1 MERLRRDAETG
12 WTATSDAALLLEL
25 RALSGRILARA
36 TETSSAVDALVSE
49 GSRCD
54 VRVRDACTR
63 FRQLEDTA
71 HVEHRVLALGAED
84 ARVRRGSSAASSSS
98 LEEDVPESSRVESR
112 YREALRVT
120 IRTTRGKWLLP
131 APREGVVA
139 GDVGARDD
147 DPPSSNEPLDHAD
160 ARDEGERRDG
170 PAPGSSG
177 EATQTLTALPPPRLV
192 GNRFWRPLPHVIGTR
207 QFYHD
212 ENVTADWSP
221 ALAPDEFTAK
231 AVMRG
236 ARGASDDDAF
246 SGDDAEGATAEARSN
261 AKNKNHGAATFST
274 YAWDEA
280 SFFGDPAVFEDLSLR
295 AGREIANDVDGTV
308 SSAEE
313 DDTRR
318 VFGFDDDEDED
329 EDEDEDAS
337 RYTESSLSA
346 ADEDDAFGDSFAAA
360 ARRDR
365 SRFADARDDKSE
377 TASSFSSASV
387 MAASERTQNA
397 RGSPARRDKS
407 DFRIG
412 SRRGGDARRD
422 GETTERGGRRRDSRR
437 LGDRAS
443 SRVSERDSFPTSPR
457 LARRPG
463 LAPVDFVAMTEAAL
477 RDPGVAPPA
486 RRRGGLFDDDDD
498 DDDDHLFSQQKPGA
512 AAGAGA
518 SVTETGGDETETL
531 PGKDG
536 TTGGGLFDDDD
547 DDEEEEEALFEEHA
561 NAAPATTRGL
571 FESDDESNADDEA
584 RGRREKKRFFF
595 REGHVD

>member
-49 GSRCD
+49 GSRYD

-71 HVEHRVLALGAED
+71 HVEHRVPALGAED
-84 ARVRRGSSAASSSS
+84 ARVLRGSSAASSSS

-147 DPPSSNEPLDHAD
+147 TLPSSNEPTPNHAD
-160 ARDEGERRDG
+160 ERDEGERRDG
-170 PAPGSSG
+170 QQTGSSG

-192 GNRFWRPLPHVIGTR
+192 GNRFWRPLPFVIGTR

-246 SGDDAEGATAEARSN
+246 SGDDAEGATGETRSN

-295 AGREIANDVDGTV
+295 AGRESANDVDGTV

-313 DDTRR
+313 DDTRQKL
-318 VFGFDDDEDED
+318 FGFDD
-329 EDEDEDAS
+329 DEDEDAS

-346 ADEDDAFGDSFAAA
+346 ADDDDAFGDPFAAA

-365 SRFADARDDKSE
+365 SRFADGFCDDKSE

-397 RGSPARRDKS
+397 RGSPARRDKKKS

-412 SRRGGDARRD
+412 SRRGGDAFQEL
-422 GETTERGGRRRDSRR
+422 GETTEYGGRRVLDERRR

-443 SRVSERDSFPTSPR
+443 SRVDSRRVGSLPTSMTSEHHH
-457 LARRPG
+457 RPG
-463 LAPVDFVAMTEAAL
+463 LKTVDFVAMTEAAL

-486 RRRGGLFDDDDD
+486 RGGLFDDDDDDDPPGGVASAGAFVAETAGGETDALPGKDGATGGGLFDDDDD
-498 DDDDHLFSQQKPGA
+498 DDD
-512 AAGAGA
+512 
-518 SVTETGGDETETL
+518 
-531 PGKDG
+531 
-536 TTGGGLFDDDD
+536 
-547 DDEEEEEALFEEHA
+547 EARFEER
-561 NAAPATTRGL
+561 AAPASATTKGL
-571 FESDDESNADDEA
+571 FESDDESDADDFT
-584 RGRREKKRFFF
+584 RGRF
-595 REGHVD
+595 DALP

>member
-1 MERLRRDAETG
+1 
-12 WTATSDAALLLEL
+12 
-25 RALSGRILARA
+25 
-36 TETSSAVDALVSE
+36 
-49 GSRCD
+49 
-54 VRVRDACTR
+54 
-63 FRQLEDTA
+63 
-71 HVEHRVLALGAED
+71 VEHRVPALGAED
-84 ARVRRGSSAASSSS
+84 ARVLRGSSAASSSS

-147 DPPSSNEPLDHAD
+147 TLPSSNEPTPNHAD
-160 ARDEGERRDG
+160 ERDEGERRDG
-170 PAPGSSG
+170 QQTGSSG
-177 EATQTLTALPPPRLV
+177 EATQTLTKLPPPRLV
-192 GNRFWRPLPHVIGTR
+192 GNRFWRPLPFVIGTR

-246 SGDDAEGATAEARSN
+246 SGDDAEGATGETRWN
-261 AKNKNHGAATFST
+261 ANDKNHGAATFST

-280 SFFGDPAVFEDLSLR
+280 SFFGDPAFLEDLSLR
-295 AGREIANDVDGTV
+295 AGRESANDVDGTV

-313 DDTRR
+313 DDTRQKL
-318 VFGFDDDEDED
+318 FGFDDDDD
-329 EDEDEDAS
+329 DDAS

-346 ADEDDAFGDSFAAA
+346 ADDDDAFGDPFAAA

-365 SRFADARDDKSE
+365 SRFADGFGDDKSE

-397 RGSPARRDKS
+397 RGSPARRDKKKS

-412 SRRGGDARRD
+412 SRRGGDAFQEL
-422 GETTERGGRRRDSRR
+422 GETTEYGGRRVLDERRR

-443 SRVSERDSFPTSPR
+443 SRVDSRRVGSLPTSMTSEHHH
-457 LARRPG
+457 RPG
-463 LAPVDFVAMTEAAL
+463 LKTVDFVAMTEAAL

-486 RRRGGLFDDDDD
+486 RGGLFDDDDD
-498 DDDDHLFSQQKPGA
+498 DDDDPPGGVA
-512 AAGAGA
+512 SAGAFVA
-518 SVTETGGDETETL
+518 ETRGDETDAL

-536 TTGGGLFDDDD
+536 ATGGGLFDDDD
-547 DDEEEEEALFEEHA
+547 DDDEARFEER
-561 NAAPATTRGL
+561 AAPASATTRGL
-571 FESDDESNADDEA
+571 FESDDESDADDFT
-584 RGRREKKRFFF
+584 RGRF
-595 REGHVD
+595 DALP

>member
-49 GSRCD
+49 GSRYD

-71 HVEHRVLALGAED
+71 HVEHRVPALGAED
-84 ARVRRGSSAASSSS
+84 ARVLRGASAASSSS

-147 DPPSSNEPLDHAD
+147 EPPSSNEPTPNHAD
-160 ARDEGERRDG
+160 KRDEGERRDG
-170 PAPGSSG
+170 QESGSSG

-192 GNRFWRPLPHVIGTR
+192 GNRFWRPLPFVIGTR

-236 ARGASDDDAF
+236 ARGASDDDAL
-246 SGDDAEGATAEARSN
+246 SGDDAEGATGETRSK

-280 SFFGDPAVFEDLSLR
+280 SFFGDPAFLEDLSLR
-295 AGREIANDVDGTV
+295 AGRESANDVDGTV

-313 DDTRR
+313 DDTRQKL
-318 VFGFDDDEDED
+318 FGFDDDD
-329 EDEDEDAS
+329 DEDEDAS

-346 ADEDDAFGDSFAAA
+346 ADDDDAFGDPFAAA

-365 SRFADARDDKSE
+365 SRFADGFGDDKSE

-397 RGSPARRDKS
+397 RGSPARRDKKKS

-412 SRRGGDARRD
+412 SRRGGDAFQEL
-422 GETTERGGRRRDSRR
+422 GETTEYGGRRVLDERRR

-443 SRVSERDSFPTSPR
+443 SRVDSRRVGSLPTSMTSEHHH
-457 LARRPG
+457 RPG
-463 LAPVDFVAMTEAAL
+463 LKTVDFVAMTEAAL

-486 RRRGGLFDDDDD
+486 RGGLFDDDDD
-498 DDDDHLFSQQKPGA
+498 DDDDPPG
-512 AAGAGA
+512 GVA
-518 SVTETGGDETETL
+518 SARAFVAETGGGETDAL

-536 TTGGGLFDDDD
+536 ATGGGLFDDDD
-547 DDEEEEEALFEEHA
+547 DDDEARFEKH
-561 NAAPATTRGL
+561 AAPASATTKGL
-571 FESDDESNADDEA
+571 FESDDESDADDFT
-584 RGRREKKRFFF
+584 RGRF
-595 REGHVD
+595 DALP

>member
-49 GSRCD
+49 GSRYD

-71 HVEHRVLALGAED
+71 HVEHRVPALGAED
-84 ARVRRGSSAASSSS
+84 ARVLRGSSAASSSS

-147 DPPSSNEPLDHAD
+147 TLPSSNEPTPNHAD
-160 ARDEGERRDG
+160 ERDEGERRDG
-170 PAPGSSG
+170 QQTGSSG

-192 GNRFWRPLPHVIGTR
+192 GNRFWRPLPFVIGTR

-246 SGDDAEGATAEARSN
+246 SGDDAEGATGETRSN

-295 AGREIANDVDGTV
+295 AGRESANDVDGTV

-313 DDTRR
+313 DDTRQKL
-318 VFGFDDDEDED
+318 FGFDDDD
-329 EDEDEDAS
+329 DEDEDAS

-346 ADEDDAFGDSFAAA
+346 ADDDDAFGDPFAAA

-365 SRFADARDDKSE
+365 SRFADGFCDDKSE

-397 RGSPARRDKS
+397 RGSPARRDKKKS

-412 SRRGGDARRD
+412 SRRGGDAFQEL
-422 GETTERGGRRRDSRR
+422 GETTEYGGRRVLDERRR

-443 SRVSERDSFPTSPR
+443 SRVDSRRVGSLPTSMTSEHHH
-457 LARRPG
+457 RPG
-463 LAPVDFVAMTEAAL
+463 LKTVDFVAMTEAAL

-486 RRRGGLFDDDDD
+486 RGGLFDDDDDDDPPGGVASAGAFVAETRGDETDALPGKDGATGGGLFDDDDD
-498 DDDDHLFSQQKPGA
+498 DDD
-512 AAGAGA
+512 
-518 SVTETGGDETETL
+518 
-531 PGKDG
+531 
-536 TTGGGLFDDDD
+536 
-547 DDEEEEEALFEEHA
+547 EARFEER
-561 NAAPATTRGL
+561 AAPASATTKGL
-571 FESDDESNADDEA
+571 FESDDESDADDFT
-584 RGRREKKRFFF
+584 RGRF
-595 REGHVD
+595 DALP

>member
-49 GSRCD
+49 GSRYD

-71 HVEHRVLALGAED
+71 HVEHRVPALGAED
-84 ARVRRGSSAASSSS
+84 ARVLRGSSAASSSS

-147 DPPSSNEPLDHAD
+147 TLPSSNEPTPNHAD
-160 ARDEGERRDG
+160 ERDEGERRDG
-170 PAPGSSG
+170 QQTGSSG

-192 GNRFWRPLPHVIGTR
+192 GNRFWRPLPFVIGTR

-246 SGDDAEGATAEARSN
+246 SGDDAEGATGETRSN
-261 AKNKNHGAATFST
+261 ANDKNHGAATFST

-295 AGREIANDVDGTV
+295 AGRESANDVDGTV

-313 DDTRR
+313 DDTRQKL
-318 VFGFDDDEDED
+318 FGFDDDD
-329 EDEDEDAS
+329 DEDEDAS

-346 ADEDDAFGDSFAAA
+346 ADDDDAFGDPFAAA

-365 SRFADARDDKSE
+365 SRFADGFGDDKSE

-397 RGSPARRDKS
+397 RGSPARRDKKKS

-412 SRRGGDARRD
+412 SRRGGDAFQEL
-422 GETTERGGRRRDSRR
+422 GETTEYGGRRVLDERRR

-443 SRVSERDSFPTSPR
+443 SRVDSRRVGSLPTSMTSEHHH
-457 LARRPG
+457 RPG
-463 LAPVDFVAMTEAAL
+463 LKTVDFVAMTEAAL

-486 RRRGGLFDDDDD
+486 RGGLFDDDDD
-498 DDDDHLFSQQKPGA
+498 DDDDPPGGVA
-512 AAGAGA
+512 SAGAFVA
-518 SVTETGGDETETL
+518 ETRGDETDAL

-536 TTGGGLFDDDD
+536 ATGGGLFDDDD
-547 DDEEEEEALFEEHA
+547 DDEARFEER
-561 NAAPATTRGL
+561 AAPASATTRGL
-571 FESDDESNADDEA
+571 FESDDESDADDFT
-584 RGRREKKRFFF
+584 RGRR
-595 REGHVD
+595 DALP

>member
-49 GSRCD
+49 GSRYD

-71 HVEHRVLALGAED
+71 HVEHRVPALGAED
-84 ARVRRGSSAASSSS
+84 ARVLRGSSAASSSS

-147 DPPSSNEPLDHAD
+147 TLPSSNEPTPNHAD
-160 ARDEGERRDG
+160 ERDEGERRDG
-170 PAPGSSG
+170 QQTGSSG
-177 EATQTLTALPPPRLV
+177 EATQTLTKLPPPRLV
-192 GNRFWRPLPHVIGTR
+192 GNRFWRPLPFVIGTR

-246 SGDDAEGATAEARSN
+246 SGDDAEGATGETRSN

-295 AGREIANDVDGTV
+295 AGRESANDVDGTV

-313 DDTRR
+313 DDTRQKL
-318 VFGFDDDEDED
+318 FGFDDDD
-329 EDEDEDAS
+329 DEDEDAS

-346 ADEDDAFGDSFAAA
+346 ADDDDAFGDPFAAA

-365 SRFADARDDKSE
+365 SRFADGFGDDKSE

-397 RGSPARRDKS
+397 RGSPARRDKKKS

-412 SRRGGDARRD
+412 SRRGGDAFQEL
-422 GETTERGGRRRDSRR
+422 GETTEYGGRRVLDERRR

-443 SRVSERDSFPTSPR
+443 SRVDSRRVGSLPTSMTSEHHH
-457 LARRPG
+457 RPG
-463 LAPVDFVAMTEAAL
+463 LKTVDFVAMTEAAL

-486 RRRGGLFDDDDD
+486 RGGLFDDDDD
-498 DDDDHLFSQQKPGA
+498 DDDDPPGGVA
-512 AAGAGA
+512 SAGAFVA
-518 SVTETGGDETETL
+518 ETRGDETDAL

-536 TTGGGLFDDDD
+536 ATGGGLFDDDD
-547 DDEEEEEALFEEHA
+547 DDDEARFEER
-561 NAAPATTRGL
+561 AAPASATTRGL
-571 FESDDESNADDEA
+571 FESDDESDADDFT
-584 RGRREKKRFFF
+584 RGRR
-595 REGHVD
+595 DALP

>member
-49 GSRCD
+49 GSRYD

-71 HVEHRVLALGAED
+71 HVEHRVPALGAED
-84 ARVRRGSSAASSSS
+84 ARVLRGASAASSSS

-147 DPPSSNEPLDHAD
+147 EPPSSNEPTPNHAD
-160 ARDEGERRDG
+160 KRDEGERRDG
-170 PAPGSSG
+170 QESGSSG

-192 GNRFWRPLPHVIGTR
+192 GNRFWRPLPFVIGTR

-246 SGDDAEGATAEARSN
+246 SGDDAEGATGETRSK

-280 SFFGDPAVFEDLSLR
+280 SFFGDPAFLEDLSLR
-295 AGREIANDVDGTV
+295 AGRESANDVDGTV

-313 DDTRR
+313 DDTRQKL
-318 VFGFDDDEDED
+318 FGFDDDD
-329 EDEDEDAS
+329 DEDEDAS

-346 ADEDDAFGDSFAAA
+346 ADDDDAFGDPFAAA

-365 SRFADARDDKSE
+365 SRFADGFGDDKSE

-397 RGSPARRDKS
+397 RGSPARRDKKKS

-412 SRRGGDARRD
+412 SRRGGDAFQEL
-422 GETTERGGRRRDSRR
+422 GETTEYGGRRVLDERRR

-443 SRVSERDSFPTSPR
+443 SRVDSRRVGSLPTSMTSEHHH
-457 LARRPG
+457 RPG
-463 LAPVDFVAMTEAAL
+463 LKTVDFVAMTEAAL

-486 RRRGGLFDDDDD
+486 RGGLFDDDDD
-498 DDDDHLFSQQKPGA
+498 DDDPPGGVA
-512 AAGAGA
+512 SAGAFVA
-518 SVTETGGDETETL
+518 ETRGDETDAL
-531 PGKDG
+531 PDG
-536 TTGGGLFDDDD
+536 ATGGGLFDDDD
-547 DDEEEEEALFEEHA
+547 DDDDEARFEER
-561 NAAPATTRGL
+561 AAPASATTKGL
-571 FESDDESNADDEA
+571 FESDDESDADDFT
-584 RGRREKKRFFF
+584 RGRF
-595 REGHVD
+595 DALP

>member
-49 GSRCD
+49 GSRYD

-71 HVEHRVLALGAED
+71 HVEHRVPALGAED
-84 ARVRRGSSAASSSS
+84 ARVLRGASAASSSS

-147 DPPSSNEPLDHAD
+147 TLPSSNEPTPNHAD
-160 ARDEGERRDG
+160 ERDEGERRDG
-170 PAPGSSG
+170 QQTGSSG

-192 GNRFWRPLPHVIGTR
+192 GNRFWRPLPFVIGTR

-246 SGDDAEGATAEARSN
+246 SGDDAEGATGETRSN

-295 AGREIANDVDGTV
+295 AGRESANDVDGTV

-313 DDTRR
+313 DDTRQKL
-318 VFGFDDDEDED
+318 FGFDDDD
-329 EDEDEDAS
+329 DEDEDAS

-346 ADEDDAFGDSFAAA
+346 ADDDDAFGDPFAAA

-365 SRFADARDDKSE
+365 SRFADGFGDDKSE

-397 RGSPARRDKS
+397 RGSPARRDKKKS

-412 SRRGGDARRD
+412 SRRGGDAFQEL
-422 GETTERGGRRRDSRR
+422 GETTEYGGRRVLDERRR

-443 SRVSERDSFPTSPR
+443 SRVDSRRVGSLPTSMTSEHHH
-457 LARRPG
+457 RPG
-463 LAPVDFVAMTEAAL
+463 LKTVDFVAMTEAAL

-486 RRRGGLFDDDDD
+486 RGGLFDDDDD
-498 DDDDHLFSQQKPGA
+498 DDDDPPGGVA
-512 AAGAGA
+512 SAGAFVA
-518 SVTETGGDETETL
+518 ETAGGETDAL

-536 TTGGGLFDDDD
+536 ATGGGLFDDDD
-547 DDEEEEEALFEEHA
+547 DDDEARFEER
-561 NAAPATTRGL
+561 AAPASATTKGL
-571 FESDDESNADDEA
+571 FESDDESDADDFT
-584 RGRREKKRFFF
+584 RGRF
-595 REGHVD
+595 DALP

>member
-49 GSRCD
+49 GSRYD

-71 HVEHRVLALGAED
+71 HVEHRVPALGAED
-84 ARVRRGSSAASSSS
+84 ARVLRGSSAASSSS

-147 DPPSSNEPLDHAD
+147 TLPSSNEPTPNHAD
-160 ARDEGERRDG
+160 ERDEGERRDG
-170 PAPGSSG
+170 QQTGSSG

-192 GNRFWRPLPHVIGTR
+192 GNRFWRPLPFVIGTR

-246 SGDDAEGATAEARSN
+246 SGDDAEGATGETRSN
-261 AKNKNHGAATFST
+261 ANDKNHGAATFST

-295 AGREIANDVDGTV
+295 AGRESANDVDGTV

-313 DDTRR
+313 DDTRQKL
-318 VFGFDDDEDED
+318 FGFDDDD
-329 EDEDEDAS
+329 DEDEDAS

-346 ADEDDAFGDSFAAA
+346 ADDDDAFGDPFAAA

-365 SRFADARDDKSE
+365 SRFADGFGDDKSE

-397 RGSPARRDKS
+397 RGSPARRDKKKS

-412 SRRGGDARRD
+412 SRRGGDAFQEL
-422 GETTERGGRRRDSRR
+422 GETTEYGGRRVLDERRR

-443 SRVSERDSFPTSPR
+443 SRVDSRRVGSLPTSMTSEHHH
-457 LARRPG
+457 RPG
-463 LAPVDFVAMTEAAL
+463 LKTVDFVAMTEAAL

-486 RRRGGLFDDDDD
+486 RGGLFDDDDD
-498 DDDDHLFSQQKPGA
+498 DDDDPPGGVA
-512 AAGAGA
+512 SAGAFVA
-518 SVTETGGDETETL
+518 ETRGDETDAL

-536 TTGGGLFDDDD
+536 ATGGGLFDDDD
-547 DDEEEEEALFEEHA
+547 DDDEARFEERA
-561 NAAPATTRGL
+561 APAPATTKGL
-571 FESDDESNADDEA
+571 FESDDESDADDFT
-584 RGRREKKRFFF
+584 RGRF
-595 REGHVD
+595 DALP

>member
-49 GSRCD
+49 GSRYD

-71 HVEHRVLALGAED
+71 HVEHRVPALGAED
-84 ARVRRGSSAASSSS
+84 ARVLRGASAASSSS

-147 DPPSSNEPLDHAD
+147 EPPSSNEPTPNHAD
-160 ARDEGERRDG
+160 ERDEGERRDG
-170 PAPGSSG
+170 QETGSSG

-192 GNRFWRPLPHVIGTR
+192 GNRFWRPLPFVIGTR

-231 AVMRG
+231 AVMRL

-246 SGDDAEGATAEARSN
+246 SGDDAEGATGETRSN

-280 SFFGDPAVFEDLSLR
+280 SFFGDPAFLEDLSLR
-295 AGREIANDVDGTV
+295 AGRESANDVDGTV

-313 DDTRR
+313 DDTRQKL
-318 VFGFDDDEDED
+318 FGFDDDDD
-329 EDEDEDAS
+329 DDEDAS

-346 ADEDDAFGDSFAAA
+346 ADDDDAFGDPFAAA

-365 SRFADARDDKSE
+365 SRFADGFGDDKSE

-397 RGSPARRDKS
+397 RGSPARRDKKKS

-412 SRRGGDARRD
+412 SRRGGDARHEL
-422 GETTERGGRRRDSRR
+422 GETTEYGGRRVLDERRR

-443 SRVSERDSFPTSPR
+443 SRVDSRRVGSLPTSMTSEHHH
-457 LARRPG
+457 RPG
-463 LAPVDFVAMTEAAL
+463 LKTVDFVAMTEAAL

-486 RRRGGLFDDDDD
+486 RGGLFDDDDD
-498 DDDDHLFSQQKPGA
+498 DDDDPPGGVA
-512 AAGAGA
+512 SAGAFVA
-518 SVTETGGDETETL
+518 ETRGDETDAL

-536 TTGGGLFDDDD
+536 ATGGGLFEDDDD
-547 DDEEEEEALFEEHA
+547 DDEARFEER
-561 NAAPATTRGL
+561 AAPASATTRGL
-571 FESDDESNADDEA
+571 FESDDESDADDFT
-584 RGRREKKRFFF
+584 RGRF
-595 REGHVD
+595 DALP

>member
-49 GSRCD
+49 GSRYD

-71 HVEHRVLALGAED
+71 HVEHRVPALGAED
-84 ARVRRGSSAASSSS
+84 ARVLRGSSAASSSS

-147 DPPSSNEPLDHAD
+147 TLPSSNEPTPNHAD
-160 ARDEGERRDG
+160 ERDEGERRDG
-170 PAPGSSG
+170 QQTGSSG
-177 EATQTLTALPPPRLV
+177 EATQTLTKLPPPRLV
-192 GNRFWRPLPHVIGTR
+192 GNRFWRPLPFVIGTR

-246 SGDDAEGATAEARSN
+246 SGDDAEGATGETRWN
-261 AKNKNHGAATFST
+261 ANDKNHGAATFST

-280 SFFGDPAVFEDLSLR
+280 SFFGDPAFLEDLSLR
-295 AGREIANDVDGTV
+295 AGRESANDVDGTV

-313 DDTRR
+313 DDTRQKL
-318 VFGFDDDEDED
+318 FGFDDD

-346 ADEDDAFGDSFAAA
+346 ADDDDAFGDPFAAA

-365 SRFADARDDKSE
+365 SRFADGFGDDKSE

-397 RGSPARRDKS
+397 RGSPARRDKKKS

-412 SRRGGDARRD
+412 SRRGGDAFQEL
-422 GETTERGGRRRDSRR
+422 GETTEYGGRRVLDERRR

-443 SRVSERDSFPTSPR
+443 SRVDSRRVGSLPTSMTSEHHH
-457 LARRPG
+457 RPG
-463 LAPVDFVAMTEAAL
+463 LKTVDFVAMTEAAL

-486 RRRGGLFDDDDD
+486 RGGLFDVDDDDD
-498 DDDDHLFSQQKPGA
+498 DDPPGGVA
-512 AAGAGA
+512 SAGAFVA
-518 SVTETGGDETETL
+518 ETRGDETDAL

-536 TTGGGLFDDDD
+536 ATGGGLFDDDD
-547 DDEEEEEALFEEHA
+547 DDDEARFEER
-561 NAAPATTRGL
+561 AAPASATTRGL
-571 FESDDESNADDEA
+571 FESDDESDADDFT
-584 RGRREKKRFFF
+584 RGRF
-595 REGHVD
+595 DALP